1 MKKIL
6 ITGSSGYIGSHLVDM
21 LMKSLKYEVHCLD
34 IAEPQT
40 TANHYYRCDINRPFQ
55 LDEEFDC
62 VIHLAALVNVG
73 ESERRPINYYI
84 TNINGTMNVIN
95 KIKTKNFVLA
105 STGAASSCESAYGR
119 SKRAAED
126 VVSSYANMA
135 NIDYTI
141 FRFYNVIGS
150 SGFEP
155 TNPDGL
161 FSKLLQAKTS
171 GEFTILGNDYDTV
184 DGTCERDYVHV
195 NEICNA
201 LELAIENPSNSV
213 ECLGHGVGYTV
224 KQMVDIYKRVNNCE
238 FTVHIGP
245 RRKGDMASSV
255 LQNVSPYMKTNYSI
269 EDLLRI

>member
-1 MKKIL
+1 MKKIF
-6 ITGSSGYIGSHLVDM
+6 ITGCSGYIGSHLCKM
-21 LMKSLKYEVHCLD
+21 LSGKYEIHGLD
-34 IAEPQT
+34 IIDPQVKIDQFF
-40 TANHYYRCDINRPFQ
+40 NVDITKQFVGNETIY
-55 LDEEFDC
+55 DA

-73 ESERRPINYYI
+73 ESESRPINYYI

-105 STGAASSCESAYGR
+105 STGAAISCESAYGR

-126 VVSSYANMA
+126 VTRSYSAMA

-150 SGFEP
+150 SGFNP

-171 GEFTILGNDYDTV
+171 GEFTILGDDYDTV

-195 NEICNA
+195 DEICSA
-201 LELAIENPSNSV
+201 LELAIEKPSNSV

-238 FTVHIGP
+238 FDVKIGP
-245 RRKGDMASSV
+245 RRKGDMDSSV
-255 LQNVSPYMKTNYSI
+255 LQNVSPYMQTSYSI
-269 EDLLRI
+269 EDLLKS

>member
-1 MKKIL
+1 MKKIF
-6 ITGSSGYIGSHLVDM
+6 ITGCSGYIGSHLCKM
-21 LMKSLKYEVHCLD
+21 LSGKYEIHGLD
-34 IAEPQT
+34 IVEPQVKI
-40 TANHYYRCDINRPFQ
+40 NEFFNVDITKQFVGNEIIY
-55 LDEEFDC
+55 DS

-105 STGAASSCESAYGR
+105 STGTASSCESVYGR

-126 VVSSYANMA
+126 VVSSYANMS

-150 SGFEP
+150 SGFNP

-161 FSKLLQAKTS
+161 FSKLIQARTS
-171 GEFTILGNDYDTV
+171 GEFTILGDDYDTV

-195 NEICNA
+195 DEICSA
-201 LELAIENPSNSV
+201 LELAIETPSNNI

-238 FTVHIGP
+238 FDIKIGP
-245 RRKGDMASSV
+245 RRKGDMGSNV
-255 LQNVSPYMKTNYSI
+255 LQNVSPYMVTSYSI
-269 EDLLRI
+269 EDLLKV